1 MLRAYEHTKAIGIFA
16 PGLLLSKSPTTYSQ
30 IDTARFVDGIYSHKP
45 PMKLFRD
52 IFKMMFRSRVPR
64 DLIRRLIVSVMFDSF
79 VIDYGNGTIQV
90 I

>member
-30 IDTARFVDGIYSHKP
+30 IDTACFVDGIYSHKP

-52 IFKMMFRSRVPR
+52 SLL
-64 DLIRRLIVSVMFDSF
+64 DLVLSFDRHSKR
-79 VIDYGNGTIQV
+79 YSSGG
-90 I
+90 